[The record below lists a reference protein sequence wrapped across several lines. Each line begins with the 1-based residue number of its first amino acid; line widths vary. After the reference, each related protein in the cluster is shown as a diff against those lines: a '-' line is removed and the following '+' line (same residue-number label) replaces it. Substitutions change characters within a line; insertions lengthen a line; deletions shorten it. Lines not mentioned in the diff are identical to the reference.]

1 LTIEPVTNLPD
12 FAHIKLTGRPLIICD
27 IDEVVLEF
35 VTPLGRFLGSEGY
48 NLIPRSF
55 ALTGNII
62 SNATGKAATE
72 QDVKSLLD
80 RFFTAQ
86 EAWQAPAP
94 NAVGTLAALFR
105 DADLVFLTAMPT
117 RHASVRRA
125 LLDRHALIYPL
136 LATEGPK
143 GPVIKALRES
153 MPAPVPCA
161 FIDDI
166 ARNLL
171 SVREHVPECLLI
183 NLMANDDFRAM
194 APAPGPGIHRAA
206 NWDDVAALVRA
217 HLFGRSE
224 P

>member
-1 LTIEPVTNLPD
+1 MTNLPD

-35 VTPLGRFLGSEGY
+35 VTPLGRFLVSEGY

-62 SNATGKAATE
+62 SNATGEAATE

-86 EAWQAPAP
+86 EAWQVPAP
-94 NAVGTLAALFR
+94 NAVSTLAALSR
-105 DADLVFLTAMPT
+105 DADLVFLTAMPA
-117 RHASVRRA
+117 RHAAVRRV
-125 LLDRHALIYPL
+125 LLDRHDLIYPL

-143 GPVIKALRES
+143 GAVIKALRES
-153 MPAPVPCA
+153 MPVPCA

-183 NLMANDDFRAM
+183 NLMVNDDFRAM
-194 APAPGPGIHRAA
+194 APAPGPGIYRAA
-206 NWDDVAALVRA
+206 NWDDVAALVSA
-217 HLFGRSE
+217 HLFGKSE
-224 P
+224 KWP